1 MRKPRDI
8 DAELRDLAQKAK
20 ALKVRRVTQLGE
32 VVIAAGAGDLD
43 PEVVAGIIL
52 SALKTQT
59 PERLGE
65 WKRDGAAFFRGSGSA
80 PSAVTTGRDPASAQE
95 NPRPDASGRS
105 GQGQG

>member
-20 ALKVRRVTQLGE
+20 TLKVRKVAQLGE

-52 SALKTQT
+52 SALKTHT
-59 PERLGE
+59 PERLSE
-65 WKRDGAAFFRGSGSA
+65 WKRVGAGFFRGGGSA
-80 PSAVTTGRDPASAQE
+80 PSVGTTGRDPASAQE
-95 NPRPDASGRS
+95 NPRPDASGGS